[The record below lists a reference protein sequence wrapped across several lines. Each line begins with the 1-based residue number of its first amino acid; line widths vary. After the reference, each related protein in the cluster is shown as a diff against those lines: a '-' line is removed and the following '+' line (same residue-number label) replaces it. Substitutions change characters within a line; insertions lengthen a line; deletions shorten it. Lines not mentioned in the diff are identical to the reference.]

1 MIKTDSL
8 FNEIKTDDVYGD
20 FHKAKHFFDL
30 RNYPKDSKFF
40 DFPCLVLMIK
50 HIMMIKDIY

>member
-8 FNEIKTDDVYGD
+8 FNEIKTDDVYED
-20 FHKAKHFFDL
+20 FHKDKHFFDL

-40 DFPCLVLMIK
+40 DSEE
-50 HIMMIKDIY
+50 